1 MMSKNFRTYELAMDF
16 YKECRKI
23 KLNGAM
29 KNQFERAS
37 LSIVLNLSE
46 GSGKPTRKDRARFYF
61 IAYGSLKETCSQ
73 SGRNLI
79 PSQNLRPTSY
89 HLEISLFLI
98 SRFLKILLILL

>member
-1 MMSKNFRTYELAMDF
+1 MKNFRTYELAKEF
-16 YKECRKI
+16 YKECKKV

-61 IAYGSLKETCSQ
+61 IAYGSLRET
-73 SGRNLI
+73 R
-79 PSQNLRPTSY
+79 T
-89 HLEISLFLI
+89 
-98 SRFLKILLILL
+98 LLDLNGNMELNTKADKLGAYIWKLAHNPGGT